1 MPTVIGK
8 AAAGK
13 FKTHGAGWE
22 AALDNALSKAS
33 RLKKQA
39 DVFEVD
45 VEFRAEIKVV
55 NPGTIQQYIVVLKT
69 GG

>member
-1 MPTVIGK
+1 MATVIGK
-8 AAAGK
+8 VPAAK
-13 FKTHGAGWE
+13 FKTHYAGWD

-33 RLKKQA
+33 KLKDKT
-39 DVFEVD
+39 DVFEVG

-55 NPGTIQQYIVVLKT
+55 NPGTIQQYVVVLST